1 MDRGQTVFIVDDDD
15 GIRDG
20 LSMLLSTV
28 GQPCQTFA
36 SAAEFLDSYDPNNR
50 GCLVLDIRM
59 PRMSGLELQTELNT
73 RGSNLPIVFITGHGD
88 IPMAVEAMRHGAMDF
103 IRKPFR
109 EQDLL
114 DRINE
119 ALDVELIRRKRA
131 IEHNELVD
139 RIGSLTGRERVVFE
153 AVADGKM
160 NKVIGFDLGIS
171 ERTVEVHRAN
181 VMKKLGVRTLAELI
195 RFKILAETATAHQLS
210 TGPD

>member
-1 MDRGQTVFIVDDDD
+1 
-15 GIRDG
+15 
-20 LSMLLSTV
+20 LLSTV
-28 GQPCQTFA
+28 GQPCQSFA
-36 SAAEFLDSYDPNNR
+36 SAGEFLDQYDPANR

-59 PRMSGLELQTELNT
+59 PRMSGLELQSELNA
-73 RGSNLPIVFITGHGD
+73 RGSDLPVIFITGHGD
-88 IPMAVEAMRHGAMDF
+88 IPMAVEAMRRGALDF

-119 ALDVELIRRKRA
+119 ALDAELIRRKKA
-131 IEHNELVD
+131 MEASELVE
-139 RIGSLTGRERVVFE
+139 RINSLTDREKAVFE

-181 VMKKLGVRTLAELI
+181 VMKKLNVRTLAELI
-195 RFKILAETATAHQLS
+195 RIKILSESARSHVGAA
-210 TGPD
+210 GAD